1 MSHSSF
7 ETLEA
12 LGAKLTEVL
21 FREVKLLSSG
31 DVGRDIELPMRVTLE
46 KPTAV
51 PLADCPVVELR
62 TTHGGRMLEAAEQLK
77 NNFI

>member
-1 MSHSSF
+1 MSESSY

-12 LGAKLTEVL
+12 LGAKITEVL

-31 DVGRDIELPMRVTLE
+31 DVGRDVELPIRVTLE

-51 PLADCPVVELR
+51 PMADCPVVEMR
-62 TTHGGRMLEAAEQLK
+62 TVHGGRVVA
-77 NNFI
+77 

>member
-12 LGAKLTEVL
+12 LGAKITEVI
-21 FREVKLLSSG
+21 FREVKMLSSG
-31 DVGRDIELPMRVTLE
+31 DVGRDVELPIRVTLE

-51 PLADCPVVELR
+51 PMADCPAVEMRTTLGGKVVE
-62 TTHGGRMLEAAEQLK
+62 GAE
-77 NNFI
+77 

>member
-1 MSHSSF
+1 MSSSSF

-12 LGAKLTEVL
+12 LGAMITEVL

-31 DVGRDIELPMRVTLE
+31 DVGRDVELPIRVTLE

-51 PLADCPVVELR
+51 PMADCPVVEMR
-62 TTHGGRMLEAAEQLK
+62 TTHGGKVVEGAEQRDT
-77 NNFI
+77 FI

>member
-12 LGAKLTEVL
+12 LGAKITEVI
-21 FREVKLLSSG
+21 FRDVKLLSSG
-31 DVGRDIELPMRVTLE
+31 DLGRDVELPIRVTLE

-51 PLADCPVVELR
+51 PMADCPVVEMR
-62 TTHGGRMLEAAEQLK
+62 SAHGGKVVEGIEQMR
-77 NNFI
+77 